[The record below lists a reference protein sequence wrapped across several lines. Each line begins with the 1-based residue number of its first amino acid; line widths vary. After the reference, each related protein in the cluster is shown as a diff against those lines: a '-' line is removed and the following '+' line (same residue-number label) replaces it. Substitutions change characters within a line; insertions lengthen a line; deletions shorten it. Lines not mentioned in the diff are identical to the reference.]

1 MFLSRRITDEN
12 SISTFIIIQND
23 KLMVF
28 FEEYD
33 NKNTKPANFFDYLW
47 LIALIVIDL
56 GVRIA
61 KTGDIPFSVGAS
73 LIPACA
79 FGVVFIASRQ
89 FASTGWQIIYVI
101 LGLGIFYI
109 FHQG

>member
-1 MFLSRRITDEN
+1 
-12 SISTFIIIQND
+12 
-23 KLMVF
+23 MVF

-47 LIALIVIDL
+47 LIAFIGIDL
-56 GVRIA
+56 GIRLA
-61 KTGDIPFSVGAS
+61 QTGDVPFSVGAP

-79 FGVVFIASRQ
+79 FGVIFIASRPL
-89 FASTGWQIIYVI
+89 ASSGWQIIYVI

-109 FHQG
+109 FH